1 MGIYTNRIKDKIS
14 ERQLN
19 WSTDFVAALADLEDI
34 PGASE
39 TNLSKAF
46 RNLKELD
53 DTRTAAPLDTLLGR
67 FVKLTETFRPFKLQ
81 FDDPSQ
87 ALQLLKDYETGN
99 LLVYVGTRNQ
109 GLPRL
114 VEVEKHVQ

>member
-19 WSTDFVAALADLEDI
+19 WSTDFVAALADLERI

-53 DTRTAAPLDTLLGR
+53 DVKTAVPLDVLLGR
-67 FVKLTETFRPFKLQ
+67 FVKMAETFRPFKMQ
-81 FDDPSQ
+81 FDDPAQ
-87 ALQLLKDYETGN
+87 ALQLLKEYESGA
-99 LLVYVGTRNQ
+99 LVVSVTRQ
-109 GLPRL
+109 EPGALIHA
-114 VEVEKHVQ
+114 VYI

>member
-1 MGIYTNRIKDKIS
+1 MGVYTNRIKDKIS
-14 ERQLN
+14 ERNLN

-67 FVKLTETFRPFKLQ
+67 FVKLTEAVHPFKLQ
-81 FDDPSQ
+81 FDDPAQ
-87 ALQLLKDYETGN
+87 ALELLKDYEQGN
-99 LLVYVGTRNQ
+99 LLIYVARRNPS
-109 GLPRL
+109 LPL
-114 VEVEKHVQ
+114 DPGVANV